1 MTAPKIR
8 ADNEALTD
16 IGGRFSRA
24 ADENQIALRALE
36 RRKTE
41 LQNGEWIGIGAQAF
55 YAEMDAAVLPAML
68 RLVGALRAAA
78 NSVNRIRAQ
87 FQQAEADASVVLR
100 RMPDGVADVPSPTPS
115 PKPAPPADAPIRPP
129 KTDPPLPEHGFT
141 TPVPFPIGLGISQ
154 FLAGMVRYGP
164 KALRSAAKTTLPIL
178 SVGMNALKYRAAD
191 ADGSFDWSRFLIAT
205 GKDMAFNV
213 AKAPLAA
220 VFDAGLGL
228 TGLGSGAMVGI
239 GAGGVG
245 VVPGAA
251 AGVAEG
257 LVVGAPLAGLAATVT
272 LIGVDMVFG
281 DRIVDGLDDLYQQRV
296 RPYLSPSGSGKA
308 PSPIATP
315 TPTMTPAPAV
325 APVPAP

>member
-8 ADNEALTD
+8 ADYEALGD

-41 LQNGEWIGIGAQAF
+41 LQNGEWIGVGARAF

-68 RLVGALRAAA
+68 RVVGALRSAAD
-78 NSVNRIRAQ
+78 SVYRIRAQ

-100 RMPDGVADVPSPTPS
+100 RMPEGLGIVLSPTPS
-115 PKPAPPADAPIRPP
+115 PKPAPPADAQTRPP
-129 KTDPPLPEHGFT
+129 KADPPLPEHGFT
-141 TPVPFPIGLGISQ
+141 TPVPFPIGFGISQ
-154 FLAGMVRYGP
+154 FLSGMVQYGP

-205 GKDMAFNV
+205 GKDLVFNV
-213 AKAPLAA
+213 AKVPLAA
-220 VFDAGLGL
+220 AYDAGLGL

-239 GAGGVG
+239 GAGVVG

-251 AGVAEG
+251 AGAAEG
-257 LVVGAPLAGLAATVT
+257 LVVGAPLAGLAATIT
-272 LIGVDMVFG
+272 LMGVDMVLG

-296 RPYLSPSGSGKA
+296 RPYLFPGVSGKSQ
-308 PSPIATP
+308 SPITTP
-315 TPTMTPAPAV
+315 TPTMTPAPSL
-325 APVPAP
+325 APIPAP